1 MIALRSDR
9 GRALPSSADGP
20 ARQHIGPALEFLDL
34 PDCKHLRPSKF
45 REWRRINVVMTVAS
59 IRGGS
64 AVVPDRGAVITTS
77 CALPREDSNSRLQR
91 RAPGPRQR
99 FDANAGRLALNF
111 HRRKEWT
118 SSANGASLSPCRDR
132 ACWPHPGSCPAGNAA
147 TVGLRW

>member
-64 AVVPDRGAVITTS
+64 AVVYLIEEP
-77 CALPREDSNSRLQR
+77 
-91 RAPGPRQR
+91 
-99 FDANAGRLALNF
+99 
-111 HRRKEWT
+111 
-118 SSANGASLSPCRDR
+118 
-132 ACWPHPGSCPAGNAA
+132 
-147 TVGLRW
+147 